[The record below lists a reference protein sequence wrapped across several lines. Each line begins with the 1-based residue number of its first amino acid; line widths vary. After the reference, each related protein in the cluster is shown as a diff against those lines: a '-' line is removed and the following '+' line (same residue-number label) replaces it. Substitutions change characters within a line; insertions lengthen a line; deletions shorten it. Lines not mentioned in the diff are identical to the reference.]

1 MSRVCRVLPPRRH
14 SAAFSSSKT
23 LAPDSRAEIAAT
35 SPALPPP
42 TTMTSLAIVTCHPEL
57 ARDLGLL
64 GLTAYCRHVSSRAC
78 EGSRLARI
86 DSLLLSHVIP
96 SLRGISACSD
106 CEATGPAAA
115 PSRTYR
121 LRRAAHRPRAV
132 ARSHAKCTLQGPSPL
147 GPPQLRFARGR
158 TARTNAAFRHRPGPA
173 HRPSREA
180 ERATRVASPTR
191 AP

>member
-86 DSLLLSHVIP
+86 VRLLDQRQLHLEHIAFDAPHIALVQSRDPTRNVQSKARARLARLSCASPAEEPLEQMLRFVTVRARPTARHAKPNARPVSRRRHV
-96 SLRGISACSD
+96 
-106 CEATGPAAA
+106 
-115 PSRTYR
+115 
-121 LRRAAHRPRAV
+121 HRPRLIAID
-132 ARSHAKCTLQGPSPL
+132 Q
-147 GPPQLRFARGR
+147 
-158 TARTNAAFRHRPGPA
+158 
-173 HRPSREA
+173 
-180 ERATRVASPTR
+180 RVAQ
-191 AP
+191 